1 MWRQLSSFLAVDFA
15 HIGTNA
21 GKDWSIEPMMIYGKD
36 IRDRLKSEL
45 KVAAARGNMVMTI
58 VQVGEEGPSTAYV
71 NGAKRF
77 ARDIECDLRIMQLPY
92 NISEAELLNCVE
104 TLNRNPEVTGIMI
117 QKPLPGHINS
127 DVVVEAMDYHKDVEG
142 VHPYNLGRLL
152 TKEPG
157 IRPTTPKAVIR
168 MLKEHNIDIDGQKV
182 TVVGRSSILG
192 GPVAV
197 MAIAENGTVT
207 VCHTH
212 TRDLAAETRNADII
226 IAALG
231 KSYFISADMVREGV
245 VIIDAG
251 INFDAKGKI
260 TGDVHPDACAKAS
273 YASAVPGGVG
283 MITTAE
289 LFDNLRILAE
299 MKR

>member
-1 MWRQLSSFLAVDFA
+1 
-15 HIGTNA
+15 
-21 GKDWSIEPMMIYGKD
+21 MMIYGRE
-36 IRDRLKSEL
+36 IRDKMKVEL
-45 KVAAARGNMVMTI
+45 RAAAARGGMVMTI
-58 VQVGEEGPSTAYV
+58 VQVGVEGPSTAYV
-71 NGAKRF
+71 NGARRF
-77 ARDIECDLRIMQLPY
+77 AEDIDCDLRIMQFPDEIKEDEL
-92 NISEAELLNCVE
+92 IGKIELLNRD
-104 TLNRNPEVTGIMI
+104 LEVTGIMI
-117 QKPLPGHINS
+117 QKPLPAHINS
-127 DVVVEAMDYHKDVEG
+127 DLVVAAMDYQKDVEG

-168 MLKEHNIDIDGQKV
+168 MLKDHNIDIDGQKV

-212 TRDLAAETRNADII
+212 TRDLAGETRAADII

-231 KSYFISADMVREGV
+231 KSHFITADMVKDGA

-251 INFDAKGKI
+251 INFDQSGKI
-260 TGDVHPDACAKAS
+260 TGDVHPEACAKAS

-299 MKR
+299 RKRTSKNE

>member
-1 MWRQLSSFLAVDFA
+1 
-15 HIGTNA
+15 
-21 GKDWSIEPMMIYGKD
+21 MMIYGKD
-36 IRDRLKSEL
+36 IRDKMKLEL
-45 KVAAARGNMVMTI
+45 RVAAAQGGMVMTI

-71 NGAKRF
+71 NGAQRF
-77 ARDIECDLRIMQLPY
+77 ARDIECELRIMHLPAD
-92 NISEAELLNCVE
+92 ISEEAMIGEIE
-104 TLNRNPEVTGIMI
+104 ALNRDPEVTGIMI
-117 QKPLPGHINS
+117 QKPLPEHINS
-127 DVVVEAMDYHKDVEG
+127 DLVVAAMDYGKDVEG

-168 MLKEHNIDIDGQKV
+168 MLKDHNLNIDGQKV

-212 TRDLAAETRNADII
+212 TRDLAAETGAADII

-231 KSYFISADMVREGV
+231 KSHYITADMVKEGV

-251 INFDAKGKI
+251 INFDASGKI
-260 TGDVHPDACAKAS
+260 TGDVHPAACAKAG

-289 LFDNLRILAE
+289 LFDNLRILAQR
-299 MKR
+299 KKTI

>member
-1 MWRQLSSFLAVDFA
+1 
-15 HIGTNA
+15 
-21 GKDWSIEPMMIYGKD
+21 MMIYGRE
-36 IRDRLKSEL
+36 IRDKMKVEL
-45 KVAAARGNMVMTI
+45 RAAAARGGMVMTI
-58 VQVGEEGPSTAYV
+58 VQVGTEGPSTAYV
-71 NGAKRF
+71 NGARRF
-77 ARDIECDLRIMQLPY
+77 AEDIDCDLRIMQLPDE
-92 NISEAELLNCVE
+92 IGEDELVGIIE
-104 TLNRNPEVTGIMI
+104 SLNRDSEVTGIMI
-117 QKPLPGHINS
+117 QKPLPVHINS
-127 DVVVEAMDYHKDVEG
+127 DLVVAAMDYRKDVEG

-168 MLKEHNIDIDGQKV
+168 MLKEHDINIDGQKV

-212 TRDLAAETRNADII
+212 TRDLAGETRAADIV

-231 KSYFISADMVREGV
+231 KSHFITADMVKDGA

-251 INFDAKGKI
+251 INFDQSGKI
-260 TGDVHPDACAKAS
+260 SGDVHPEACTKAS

-299 MKR
+299 RKRTAKND

>member
-1 MWRQLSSFLAVDFA
+1 
-15 HIGTNA
+15 
-21 GKDWSIEPMMIYGKD
+21 MMIYGKE
-36 IRDRLKSEL
+36 IRDRLKTEL
-45 KVAAARGNMVMTI
+45 KEAAARGGMVMTI
-58 VQVGEEGPSTAYV
+58 LQVGEEGPSTAYV

-77 ARDIECDLRIMQLPY
+77 AQEIECDLRIMQLSSS
-92 NISEAELLNCVE
+92 ISEAELLDTVRS
-104 TLNRNPEVTGIMI
+104 LNRDPEITGIMI
-117 QKPLPGHINS
+117 QKPMPGHINS
-127 DVVVEAMDYHKDVEG
+127 DTIVEAMDYRKDVEG

-168 MLKEHNIDIDGQKV
+168 MLKDHNINIDGQKV

-197 MAIAENGTVT
+197 MAIAENATVT

-231 KSYFISADMVREGV
+231 KSHFITADMVREGA

-251 INFDAKGKI
+251 INFDADGKI

-289 LFDNLRILAE
+289 LFDNLRILAQL
-299 MKR
+299 KH